1 MTNAL
6 AAKPTRSLTSIA
18 ARIGKLPLA
27 FIGDAE
33 RATLVKWTLATLNMS
48 PGDRACGLRDIAAR
62 LRTDAQVHDNADNM
76 SKAAL
81 VRKVATDIDAVW
93 QRADAR
99 VEAMINA

>member
-1 MTNAL
+1 MTY

-18 ARIGKLPLA
+18 VRIEKLPLA
-27 FIGDAE
+27 FIGEGE
-33 RATLVKWTLATLNMS
+33 RATLAKWTLATLNMS

-62 LRTDAQVHDNADNM
+62 LRVDAQVHDDADNM

-81 VRKVATDIDAVW
+81 VRKVAADLDAVW
-93 QRADAR
+93 QRDAAR

>member
-1 MTNAL
+1 MTTL
-6 AAKPTRSLTSIA
+6 AAKPTRSLTTLS
-18 ARIGKLPLA
+18 ARIEKLPFA
-27 FIGDAE
+27 FIGEGE
-33 RATLVKWTLATLNMS
+33 RATLSKWTLATLNMN
-48 PGDRACGLRDIAAR
+48 PGDRAHSLREISAR
-62 LRTDAQVHDNADNM
+62 LRQDAQVHDDADNM